1 MSRTDKR
8 AGRVKYNKGLDNE
21 SVLLRKALFGKDW
34 DHKLA
39 LPMMFL
45 FLRARGGKVEEYVRA
60 NDTMTDKKFIDLLA
74 RRAGDMFKRG
84 DGDGLQ
90 TLGRML
96 NCCISNYA
104 DRDALEICV
113 AYLEAIYTEHS
124 IMIKS
129 PSSRKVSFPSGK
141 DLARIIDERRKRLN
155 KELSLKTHDAVR
167 ERALRLGLNLKGKRE
182 KNK

>member
-8 AGRVKYNKGLDNE
+8 AGRVKYNKSLDDE
-21 SVLLRKALFGKDW
+21 FVALRKALFGKDW
-34 DHKLA
+34 DYKLA
-39 LPMMFL
+39 RPLMFL

-60 NDTMTDKKFIDLLA
+60 SDTMADKKFIDLLA
-74 RRAGDMFKRG
+74 RRAGDMFKSG

-96 NCCISNYA
+96 NCCISNFA
-104 DRDALEICV
+104 DRDAVEICV

-129 PSSRKVSFPSGK
+129 PPSRKVSFPSGK
-141 DLARIIDERRKRLN
+141 DLARIIDERRKRLK
-155 KELSLKTHDAVR
+155 KELSPKTPDAVR
-167 ERALRLGLNLKGKRE
+167 ERALRLGLKLKGKRG